1 MSCRQLQED
10 QRGLE
15 SLFRVVI
22 NLLEEESGWSGGMHD
37 KFLKAGRLLGETYYQ
52 ALVIVRDVD
61 FERV

>member
-1 MSCRQLQED
+1 
-10 QRGLE
+10 
-15 SLFRVVI
+15 
-22 NLLEEESGWSGGMHD
+22 MHD